1 MQILQNK
8 SQKYNT
14 LQQKSLSVLTI
25 VVTKAAILTSTEP
38 KKMAPWNKGKH
49 DRELGELY
57 EPLSIII
64 EQLLVSRLN
73 YKH

>member
-1 MQILQNK
+1 M
-8 SQKYNT
+8 
-14 LQQKSLSVLTI
+14 
-25 VVTKAAILTSTEP
+25 TKAAILTSTEP

-49 DRELGELY
+49 DWELGELY